1 MGEARKHIF
10 HGRRKGRSLRAG
22 RQRLVEKLLPRLSVD
37 LSEDRIDPV
46 ALFGPSARDVW
57 LEVGFGGG
65 EHLAA
70 QARMHADVGMIGCEP
85 FINGVARLLSEIER
99 EGLENIRIH
108 ADDARDLIDR
118 LPDASIGRVFVM
130 FADPWPKARH
140 NRRRF
145 IGPENLDRLARVMK
159 DGAELR
165 LASDQMSLIR
175 WMLFHTTDHPD
186 FEWPAR
192 GPRDWR
198 SRAEDWPPTR
208 YEAKA
213 VGEGITC
220 VYLTFRRRPRGMA

>member
-1 MGEARKHIF
+1 
-10 HGRRKGRSLRAG
+10 
-22 RQRLVEKLLPRLSVD
+22 
-37 LSEDRIDPV
+37 
-46 ALFGPSARDVW
+46 
-57 LEVGFGGG
+57 
-65 EHLAA
+65 
-70 QARMHADVGMIGCEP
+70 
-85 FINGVARLLSEIER
+85 
-99 EGLENIRIH
+99 
-108 ADDARDLIDR
+108 
-118 LPDASIGRVFVM
+118 
-130 FADPWPKARH
+130 
-140 NRRRF
+140 
-145 IGPENLDRLARVMK
+145 MK